1 MKREVRGY
9 EARCPEVDPGLMTV
23 LDLEGAEYPGEY
35 WADGVRIKVSEET
48 SNVNFLLSECWVH
61 ASQIFC
67 WLQIDVSRTIEG
79 IEIFTLDNN
88 HVSQFRRVLNDL
100 KILSEVSNFQLFD
113 YRIMSG

>member
-1 MKREVRGY
+1 MKREARGY
-9 EARCPEVDPGLMTV
+9 EARCPELDPGLMTV

-79 IEIFTLDNN
+79 IEILLLTTTMCPSFP
-88 HVSQFRRVLNDL
+88 
-100 KILSEVSNFQLFD
+100 E
-113 YRIMSG
+113 Y